1 MRDLTSTLG
10 TAPRKTGSFVT
21 RIMHT
26 LRIVSMRRQSR
37 LDLGRLDDRLL
48 RDVGLEPASANA
60 ECSRHFWQD

>member
-48 RDVGLEPASANA
+48 RDVGLHPASANA